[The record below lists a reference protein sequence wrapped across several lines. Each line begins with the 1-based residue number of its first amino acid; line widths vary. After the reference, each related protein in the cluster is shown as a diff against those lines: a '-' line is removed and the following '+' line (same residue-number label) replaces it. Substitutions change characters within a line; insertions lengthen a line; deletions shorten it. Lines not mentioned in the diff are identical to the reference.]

1 MDIKEPS
8 KPRNRISSRTSSR
21 SKNMSRRQE
30 SVGSITTY
38 PETSE
43 PNGSVVKNSVARRI
57 KSMFRTP
64 REEGKIN
71 KQKNELPQS
80 SDDF

>member
-1 MDIKEPS
+1 
-8 KPRNRISSRTSSR
+8 
-21 SKNMSRRQE
+21 MSRRQE

-38 PETSE
+38 PET
-43 PNGSVVKNSVARRI
+43 SVARRI

-71 KQKNELPQS
+71 KQKNELPRS